1 MGTYSE
7 SELVG
12 FLEKANE
19 AYHNTGMP
27 LVSDD
32 LYDAMKSRLRQLNP
46 KHPFL
51 KKVGAPVRGDKVPL
65 PYYLGSLD
73 KIRDDPKHLVA
84 FKKKYPGNYVVS
96 DKLDGISALIVYDGV
111 GGGAHMYTRGDGVH
125 GQDISRF
132 IHLLPSIPKPDAV
145 VRSGATGMAVRGE
158 LILSRASWEALS
170 HKGANARNVVA
181 GTVNAKHPDPE
192 ILKHLAFVAYELL
205 SPKELPSEAF
215 VHLKTLGF
223 QVPHTV
229 RLRDAEMDNE
239 KLSEIL
245 VQRRKQ
251 SEFEC
256 DGIVVRHDAIHN
268 YIKGKNPA
276 YAFAYKSLLTHDEA
290 EVILQRIE
298 WNVSKDGFLKPTLIF
313 EPVVLAGVKIQR
325 ATGFNGQFVEKH
337 RLGAGARVV
346 IIRSGDV
353 IPHVVRVLSAAA
365 TGEPSM
371 PDVPYEWTSTH
382 VDLKAT
388 GEASDAQTLKQL
400 EFFVKQM
407 EIPYLGSGTLAKL
420 YAAGVRTIP
429 DVMHLTEAQLV
440 GVEGIQAKGAAKIL
454 GGIEA
459 VRQKAT
465 CLDYMNASNLFGRGI
480 GRKKLEALAEAYPEI
495 LVGMGTVPKGDL
507 RVVEGI
513 RSDNVQAMLDA
524 LPAFYA
530 LAKSIDKNVC
540 GKKAKKAADAD
551 GDAQAPAPADAALE
565 PLRGK
570 TIVFTGFRAK
580 EWEAQLKTVGCSVSG
595 TVSKKVTMV
604 VAADVGETSSKLEKA
619 RALGIPIVSKA
630 AFAKKFAR
638 I

>member
-1 MGTYSE
+1 MDAKKIATYSE

-32 LYDAMKSRLRQLNP
+32 LYDAMKNRLRQLNP

-73 KIRDDPKHLVA
+73 KIRDDPKHLTA

-96 DKLDGISALIVYDGV
+96 DKLDGISALIVYEAGNE
-111 GGGAHMYTRGDGVH
+111 GGAKMYTRGDGVN

-132 IHLLPSIPKPDAV
+132 IHLLSSIPKPG
-145 VRSGATGMAVRGE
+145 SGAAMAGMAIRGE
-158 LILSRASWEALS
+158 LILSRASWDVLS

-192 ILKHLAFVAYELL
+192 ILKHVVFVAYELL

-215 VHLKTLGF
+215 SHLKTLGF
-223 QVPHTV
+223 QVPYTL
-229 RLRDAEMDNE
+229 RLSDAEMDNE

-251 SEFEC
+251 SAFEC

-268 YIKGKNPA
+268 YIKGKNPT

-290 EVILQRIE
+290 EVILQSIE
-298 WNVSKDGFLKPTLIF
+298 WNVSKDGFLKPTLMF
-313 EPVVLAGVKIQR
+313 EPVVLGGVKIQR

-371 PDVPYEWTSTH
+371 PDVPYEWTATH
-382 VDLKAT
+382 VDIKAT
-388 GEASDAQTLKQL
+388 GEASDAQALKQL

-407 EIPYLGSGTLAKL
+407 DIPYLGSGTLAKL
-420 YAAGVRTIP
+420 YKAGVKTIP
-429 DVMHLTEAQLV
+429 GVMHLTVDQLV
-440 GVEGIQAKGAAKIL
+440 KVEGIQVKGATKIVA
-454 GGIEA
+454 GIEA
-459 VRQKAT
+459 VRHKAT
-465 CLDYMNASNLFGRGI
+465 CLDYMNASNLFGRGV
-480 GRKKLEALAEAYPEI
+480 GRKKLEAVVAAYPEV
-495 LVGMGTVPKGDL
+495 LTGVVPKGEL
-507 RVVEGI
+507 RPVEGI
-513 RSDNVQAMLDA
+513 RPDNVQLILDA
-524 LPAFYA
+524 LPAFYT
-530 LAKSIDKNVC
+530 LAKSIDKELC
-540 GKKAKKAADAD
+540 GKKTKTKKETETE
-551 GDAQAPAPADAALE
+551 ADAALE

-570 TIVFTGFRAK
+570 TIVFTGFREK
-580 EWEAQLKTVGCSVSG
+580 EWEAQLKTVECTVSG

-604 VAADVGETSSKLEKA
+604 VAADVEETSAKLEKA